1 MSRSISFL
9 DNARG
14 NFFGGLTAG
23 VVALPLALA
32 FGEQTELGAIAG
44 LYGAIALGILAAIFG
59 GTKTQISGPTA
70 PMTVVSAVIITDAI
84 AYAGD
89 FNTAMPIII
98 ATFFLSGAIQLAMGV
113 LGIGKYIRYMPYP
126 VVSGF
131 MSGIGVIII
140 ITQIFPFLGVG
151 APAGGPMG
159 TIRSVHLIPEIIN
172 LASVGVALVTIAII
186 YGLPRITK
194 AIPASLVA
202 LLVVS
207 GGAFLFLDADTVLRI
222 NSRGPIPT
230 GLPGLQLGF
239 VSVFSNFQH
248 MLVIF
253 EFAVTLAALGAID
266 SLLTSLVADN
276 MTKTR
281 HDSNRELI
289 GQGIGNMGA
298 ALIGGLP
305 GAGATMRTVINIKSG
320 GTGKLSGVVAGAF
333 LLAVLLGLGALV
345 GEVPNAVLAG
355 ILITVGIGIID
366 YKGIRHLRTVP
377 KTDAVVMI
385 SVLLLTVFVDLL
397 VAVAA
402 GMVLSALLFMKN
414 IADVIDHRTV
424 SAPLE
429 DFSREVPW
437 ADEGDLI
444 ARQGDRVFIKH
455 LDGPLFFG
463 FASRFRE
470 LISQLPSLEVVILR
484 MDRVPYMDQSGLYA
498 LEEAIL
504 ELQAQDIRV
513 ILTDIEGQPRA
524 LAEKI
529 RIIPNLVPL
538 ESCFDSFGACAA
550 WLESYLN
557 GDEPASGSVDAEVGR
572 DVQTYPS
579 RDAETRDALTTREAL
594 ELLSDGNVR
603 FVQGRLVPRPHR
615 EQIEATASGQFP
627 FAAVLGCIDS
637 RVPVETVFDQGIGDI
652 FTARVAGNVVNE
664 DLLGSLEFAC
674 RLAGSKVVLVL
685 GHTACGAVKGAIGK
699 AQLGHLTGLVEKIE
713 PAIEWVGQS
722 MSDQDPDFADLVA
735 EAHVGLVLESIRT
748 NSEVL
753 ATMERAGEIEMVGAM
768 YDVGSGAV
776 RFL

>member
-1 MSRSISFL
+1 
-9 DNARG
+9 
-14 NFFGGLTAG
+14 
-23 VVALPLALA
+23 
-32 FGEQTELGAIAG
+32 
-44 LYGAIALGILAAIFG
+44 
-59 GTKTQISGPTA
+59 
-70 PMTVVSAVIITDAI
+70 
-84 AYAGD
+84 
-89 FNTAMPIII
+89 
-98 ATFFLSGAIQLAMGV
+98 
-113 LGIGKYIRYMPYP
+113 
-126 VVSGF
+126 

-172 LASVGVALVTIAII
+172 LASVAVALVTIAII

-194 AIPASLVA
+194 AVPSSLVA
-202 LLVVS
+202 LAVVS
-207 GGAFLFLDADTVLRI
+207 GGAFLFLDVDTVLRI

-230 GLPGLQLGF
+230 GLPALQLGF

-320 GTGKLSGVVAGAF
+320 GTGRLSGVVAGVF

-345 GEVPNAVLAG
+345 GQVPNAVLAG
-355 ILITVGIGIID
+355 ILITVGVGIID
-366 YKGIRHLRTVP
+366 YKGMRHLRTVP

-429 DFSREVPW
+429 DFSQEVPW

-444 ARQGDRVFIKH
+444 ARKGDRVYIKH

-470 LISQLPSLEVVILR
+470 LISRLPSLEVVVLR

-504 ELQAQDIRV
+504 ELQDQDIRV

-529 RIIPNLVPL
+529 RIIPNLVPP
-538 ESCFDSFGACAA
+538 ESCFDTFQACAA

-557 GDEPASGSVDAEVGR
+557 GQAPACGPADSEVGSTAASTR
-572 DVQTYPS
+572 LVSAQTHDS
-579 RDAETRDALTTREAL
+579 RDAETLDALSPGEAL
-594 ELLSDGNVR
+594 ELLSAGNAR
-603 FVQGRLVPRPHR
+603 FVQGSLTARPYR

-685 GHTACGAVKGAIGK
+685 GHTSCGAVKGAIGK
-699 AQLGHLTGLVEKIE
+699 ARLGHLTGLVEKIE

-722 MSDQDPDFADLVA
+722 MSDDDPGFADLVA

-753 ATMERAGEIEMVGAM
+753 GAMEREGEIELVGAM
-768 YDVGSGAV
+768 YDVGSGHV